1 MKRKILLLFVMAPL
15 FSAVCAQKNPKTIAY
30 AITGVQKGNSSWTEV
45 RLVDINTGE
54 EVKSIYQS
62 KNQVE
67 ILNARTGKP
76 VTKKDLS
83 SGGKETQLRAV
94 QKELLIDKRTA
105 PTVVILDGKA
115 VRATTETP
123 ATVAAPFV
131 VIDDQSLTPSAKSST
146 DKNNVRVVIDDR
158 NVNDNRNVNVNE
170 NRNVNVIVNTNTD
183 QAKSVQKRII
193 YTTATRVQSDKPFAT
208 NSAACAYDKKHDRL
222 YYTPMGINQLR
233 YIDLKTNKI
242 YYFEDEAF
250 GTVKGSHDVQNQITR
265 MVIASD
271 GDGYALTNDG
281 NHLIKFSTGK
291 KAEITDLGG
300 ITDEA
305 GAAQSIHSSSGYGG
319 DMIADKQKNL
329 YLITA
334 NRAVFKISIDNRT
347 STYLGTIK
355 GLPKGFSTNGAAV
368 EEGSKVVVSS
378 SSNTVGYYRF
388 DLTTLQAEKISTGA
402 SVFNASDLAN
412 GVLAFEK
419 KKKKEKKERDA
430 VPPPPPPVEEVTVVA
445 NEPKA
450 KQQSLSQET
459 VKKGAINVYPNPVT
473 NRYVK
478 LSFENQPAGRY
489 EIQLM
494 DALGKVIKVQRV
506 TITNKT
512 QIEEFRLPGGI
523 ANGNYFV
530 KAVNSDHKV
539 SIVNKIVVQH

>member
-1 MKRKILLLFVMAPL
+1 MKRKFLLLFVMAPL
-15 FSAVCAQKNPKTIAY
+15 FSAVCAQKNPKTIIY

-45 RLVDINTGE
+45 RLVDFNTGE

-67 ILNARTGKP
+67 VLNARTGKP
-76 VTKKDLS
+76 IRKKDLT
-83 SGGKETQLRAV
+83 SGGKES
-94 QKELLIDKRTA
+94 ELRTA
-105 PTVVILDGKA
+105 QREYLVESRVAPSAVVVDGKVVRPSSPTGVRVAAPVIVDGQTLSPSVKAGTEKKNVTVVI
-115 VRATTETP
+115 E
-123 ATVAAPFV
+123 
-131 VIDDQSLTPSAKSST
+131 
-146 DKNNVRVVIDDR
+146 
-158 NVNDNRNVNVNE
+158 NRNVNVNE
-170 NRNVNVIVNTNTD
+170 NRNVNVISNTNVN
-183 QAKSVQKRII
+183 QSKSVQKRIV
-193 YTTATRVQSDKPFAT
+193 YVSSTRIQSDKPFAT
-208 NSAACAYDKKHDRL
+208 NSAACAYDKKHERL

-281 NHLIKFSTGK
+281 NHLIKFTTGK
-291 KAEITDLGG
+291 KPQITDLGEVKDASDG
-300 ITDEA
+300 
-305 GAAQSIHSSSGYGG
+305 AQSIHSSNGYGG

-347 STYLGTIK
+347 ASYLGAIK

-368 EEGSKVVVSS
+368 EEGTKVIVSS
-378 SSNTVGYYRF
+378 SSNTAGYYRF
-388 DLTTLQAEKISTGA
+388 DLTTLQAEKVSTGA

-419 KKKKEKKERDA
+419 KKKEKKQRDA
-430 VPPPPPPVEEVTVVA
+430 VPPPPLVEQVDVVT
-445 NEPKA
+445 NENKA
-450 KQQSLSQET
+450 KQQTLLQES

-506 TITNKT
+506 TINNKV
-512 QIEEFRLPGGI
+512 QIEEFRLPAVA
-523 ANGNYFV
+523 ANGNYLV
-530 KAVNSDHKV
+530 KVVSSDNKV
-539 SIVNKIVVQH
+539 SIVNKIVVQK